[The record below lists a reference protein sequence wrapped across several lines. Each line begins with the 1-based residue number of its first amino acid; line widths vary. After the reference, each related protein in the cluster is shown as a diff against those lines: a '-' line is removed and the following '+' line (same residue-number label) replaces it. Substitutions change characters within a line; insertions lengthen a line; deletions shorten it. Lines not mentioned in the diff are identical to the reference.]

1 MPYTIGEVARMM
13 NIAPSTLRY
22 YEKEG
27 LLSLGVRASNG
38 QRTYTDDDIA
48 TLSIIEYLKFCGLPL
63 RRFARSCRSSGPA
76 ERHSAP
82 AATSLPKSATTSA
95 RRSRRCKRSLNG
107 WISAAGIMRPRS
119 STARCCRCMNFQRNA
134 FRRSIGMF
142 CARAFACHWRT
153 CAQSSNGD
161 KKGSP
166 ETYRLRA
173 PYMSILISFCP
184 LCPTGGTGTT
194 APRSCRS
201 SAGPCGRTGR
211 PR

>member
-63 RRFARSCRSSGPA
+63 KEIRSF
-76 ERHSAP
+76 
-82 AATSLPKSATTSA
+82 LPLIRPGGETLSA
-95 RRSRRCKRSLNG
+95 RRDILAKERDNVRAQ
-107 WISAAGIMRPRS
+107 IAALQTKLERLEFGAGSTRPRS

-134 FRRSIGMF
+134 FRRSTGMF
-142 CARAFACHWRT
+142 CARAFACRSRT
-153 CAQSSNGD
+153 CGQSLNGEV
-161 KKGSP
+161 KKES
-166 ETYRLRA
+166 
-173 PYMSILISFCP
+173 
-184 LCPTGGTGTT
+184 
-194 APRSCRS
+194 
-201 SAGPCGRTGR
+201 
-211 PR
+211 